1 MAEFNVYCVCI
12 AKEPGVE
19 VRGDVRAKDSLIG
32 SEQQVPAE
40 QVASL
45 PQEPNTDAASE
56 QVTPSPQP
64 PNTEAGSS
72 SCQPVPDR
80 LADMLLTVG
89 TSFRHCQNI
98 SECDPEQMI
107 NWMNSSLASMNMVC
121 IKIISSFLYTA

>member
-1 MAEFNVYCVCI
+1 MAEFNVYCACI

-19 VRGDVRAKDSLIG
+19 VEGDVRAKDSLSG
-32 SEQQVPAE
+32 SEQQVPA
-40 QVASL
+40 
-45 PQEPNTDAASE
+45 AASE

-64 PNTEAGSS
+64 PSTEAGSS

-89 TSFRHCQNI
+89 MSFRHCQNI
-98 SECDPEQMI
+98 PECDPEQMI

-121 IKIISSFLYTA
+121 TKIISSFLYTA

>member
-1 MAEFNVYCVCI
+1 MTEFNVYCSCI
-12 AKEPGVE
+12 AEEPGVE
-19 VRGDVRAKDSLIG
+19 GEEDVGAKDSLFG

-45 PQEPNTDAASE
+45 PQEPNTDAATE

-64 PNTEAGSS
+64 PSTEAGPS

-89 TSFRHCQNI
+89 TSFRYCQNI
-98 SECDPEQMI
+98 PDCDPEQMI
-107 NWMNSSLASMNMVC
+107 NWMNSSLASMNMVYT
-121 IKIISSFLYTA
+121 KIISSFLYTS